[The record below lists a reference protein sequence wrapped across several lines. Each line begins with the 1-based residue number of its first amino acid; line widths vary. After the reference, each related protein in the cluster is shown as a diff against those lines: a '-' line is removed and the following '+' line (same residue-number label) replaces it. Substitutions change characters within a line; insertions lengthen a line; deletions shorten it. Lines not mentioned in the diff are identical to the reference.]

1 VAGREAAW
9 TQGPYVLAYQHPL
22 GEELDMRRL
31 VEGNVLIWFENGLTY
46 RLESDLSLEETVRV
60 AESLE

>member
-1 VAGREAAW
+1 
-9 TQGPYVLAYQHPL
+9 
-22 GEELDMRRL
+22 MRRL